1 MREPNFIK
9 LCQPLLLR
17 HRDRE
22 MRAIL
27 LVVVV
32 LVWTIVRPQLFKSFK
47 CTTTTGGSRHKKS
60 LS

>member
-9 LCQPLLLR
+9 HCQPLLLR

-22 MRAIL
+22 MRVI

-32 LVWTIVRPQLFKSFK
+32 LVWTIVRPQLFKRVVSNVQRRLVVVD
-47 CTTTTGGSRHKKS
+47 TRNH
-60 LS
+60 

>member
-27 LVVVV
+27 LVVV
-32 LVWTIVRPQLFKSFK
+32 LVWTIVRPQLFKRVVSNVQRLLVGVD
-47 CTTTTGGSRHKKS
+47 TRNH
-60 LS
+60 